1 MIFLGMNKYIRKNMN
16 KDIKI
21 IDNFLTS
28 SELKEM
34 QLHMLGHN
42 FPWFYQ
48 DKVVGPKAE
57 QEESPDNFQFVHN
70 IYYLNKPNSTVY
82 SEFIEPMFV
91 RKLEKQLSL
100 GALIRIKLNL
110 TLKTKNIEEILPYHC
125 DFPEPQF
132 KKSFTAVY
140 YLNTNNGYTKF
151 EDGTKAESIENRF
164 VVFPTPLKHTRATTS
179 DQKIRVVLV
188 FNFF

>member
-1 MIFLGMNKYIRKNMN
+1 MN

-21 IDNFLTS
+21 IDNFLLKN
-28 SELKEM
+28 ELIKLQSHILTNE
-34 QLHMLGHN
+34 

-48 DKVVGPKAE
+48 DKVVGNEEGEK
-57 QEESPDNFQFVHN
+57 ESPDNFQFVHN
-70 IYYLNKPNSTVY
+70 IYYLNKPNSSIY
-82 SEFIEPMFV
+82 SQLIEPLFV

-100 GALIRIKLNL
+100 GALIRIKSNL
-110 TLKTKNIEEILPYHC
+110 TFKTKTINEILPYHC

-151 EDGTKAESIENRF
+151 EDGTKIESVENKF
-164 VVFPTPLKHTRATTS
+164 VIFPTYLKHTNATTS
-179 DQKIRVVLV
+179 DTKIRVVIV